1 MPELRLND
9 TDQGSY
15 DRFKLRF
22 GSYYQLL
29 KNQGQSFNEWL
40 SQQPTSKRIG
50 IYILMVLGA
59 IGVIMVVIFHAVF
72 IKLLILISQKWRD
85 LPYGGV
91 ILFILVFFVGFPPI
105 LGFSSLSILCGM
117 VYDVFPGWL
126 LLSTASISGSFASF
140 LTFRYLLRS
149 RAEQLLKSNEKF
161 KAFAEILKQDQ
172 SLMLLI
178 LIRLCPL
185 PYSLSNGALASIPE
199 LSPITYL
206 LASVLTS
213 PKLFIHIFVGHQL
226 IDIGDSGNT
235 TMGRIF
241 DAISLVI
248 TACASATTMYI
259 IYDRMQKK
267 LDQFHANSYHDE
279 NIIFGNFDDDD
290 ESGNNLELESTDF
303 DADNFI
309 IEDEP
314 EPTQASEPSKAKSDF
329 DDDFSQE
336 LDDVNT
342 RSYRDY

>member
-1 MPELRLND
+1 MPELRLNS
-9 TDQGSY
+9 TDEGSY

-22 GSYYQLL
+22 SYYYQLL
-29 KNQGQSFNEWL
+29 KTQGETFNTWL
-40 SQQPTSKRIG
+40 NEQPVSKRIG
-50 IYILMVLGA
+50 IYLLMVLGG
-59 IGVIMVVIFHAVF
+59 IGIIMVIIFHAVF
-72 IKLLILISQKWRD
+72 IKILIMISQKWRD

-91 ILFILVFFVGFPPI
+91 ILFTLVFFVGFPPL

-117 VYDVFPGWL
+117 VYGVFPGWL
-126 LLSTASISGSFASF
+126 LLSTASISGSFVSF

-149 RAEQLLKSNEKF
+149 RAEQLLRSNEKF

-199 LSPITYL
+199 LSPVTYL

-241 DAISLVI
+241 DGISLVI

-314 EPTQASEPSKAKSDF
+314 ELPQPTKKPDF